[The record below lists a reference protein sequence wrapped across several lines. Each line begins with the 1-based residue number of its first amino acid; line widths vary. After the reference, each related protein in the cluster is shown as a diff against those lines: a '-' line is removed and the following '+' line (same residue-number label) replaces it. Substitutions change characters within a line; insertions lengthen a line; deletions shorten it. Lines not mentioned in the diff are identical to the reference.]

1 MTTKGTRF
9 DSFIKSCTA
18 AKGQSFTHTRI
29 PDKDRKIYGGAYVV
43 SEDKEEDFYTQY
55 YDKVFVKGELEYMT
69 EKQLIEVDKEVNTI
83 SLVGKKDTK
92 TYAFTI
98 N

>member
-29 PDKDRKIYGGAYVV
+29 PDKEKIY
-43 SEDKEEDFYTQY
+43 
-55 YDKVFVKGELEYMT
+55 
-69 EKQLIEVDKEVNTI
+69 
-83 SLVGKKDTK
+83 VGRM
-92 TYAFTI
+92 
-98 N
+98 